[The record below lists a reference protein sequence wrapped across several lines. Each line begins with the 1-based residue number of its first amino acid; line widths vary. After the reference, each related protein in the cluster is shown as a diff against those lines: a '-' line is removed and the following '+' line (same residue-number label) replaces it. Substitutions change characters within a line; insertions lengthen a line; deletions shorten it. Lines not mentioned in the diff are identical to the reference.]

1 MNNLPPKRR
10 IPGLA
15 ERARSKRLEMGLSQQ
30 VAATRAGM
38 SMNRLRDL
46 ERYGL
51 TTRTTLAKLAP
62 VLGMTVDE
70 LVGRVRADAP
80 VEAHQ

>member
-1 MNNLPPKRR
+1 MNQRPLKRI

-15 ERARSKRLEMGLSQQ
+15 ERAKSQRLKQGLSQQ

-46 ERYGL
+46 ERHSIA
-51 TTRTTLAKLAP
+51 TTDTLAKLAR
-62 VLGMTVDE
+62 VLALDVDT
-70 LVGRVRADAP
+70 LTGRKVP
-80 VEAHQ
+80 

>member
-1 MNNLPPKRR
+1 MNQRPPKRSF
-10 IPGLA
+10 PGLA
-15 ERARSKRLEMGLSQQ
+15 ERAKSMRLGFGISQQ

-51 TTRTTLAKLAP
+51 ATIDTLTKLAR
-62 VLGMTVDE
+62 VLGVDVDA
-70 LVGRVRADAP
+70 LTGRKAGAP
-80 VEAHQ
+80 